1 MEKEET
7 GQRQSGIFNYFEGA
21 TINNLVINN
30 GTYNKSGV
38 DHHYYSSKD
47 KTEKHSYS
55 DEQIA
60 QAIENINGEGK
71 PIDSKQ
77 KWAAVYWYLRWQC
90 NFPVKGSEFCERI
103 QRLPFTKKL
112 DPECEY
118 NNIRKLTTLSFMSQD
133 ARHLETVKPSKMDEQ
148 MFAQCRIVV
157 NALAEELEK
166 ASAA

>member
-47 KTEKHSYS
+47 NREKHSYS

-90 NFPVKGSEFCERI
+90 KAAARLFSDAQRTPGSRRSS
-103 QRLPFTKKL
+103 QR
-112 DPECEY
+112 
-118 NNIRKLTTLSFMSQD
+118 
-133 ARHLETVKPSKMDEQ
+133 DE
-148 MFAQCRIVV
+148 
-157 NALAEELEK
+157 AL
-166 ASAA
+166 

>member
-30 GTYNKSGV
+30 GTYNKSGA

-47 KTEKHSYS
+47 NTEKHSYS
-55 DEQIA
+55 DNQIA
-60 QAIENINGEGK
+60 KAIENINGEGK

-90 NFPVKGSEFCERI
+90 NYPVKGSEFCERI
-103 QRLPFTKKL
+103 QQLPFTKKL
-112 DPECEY
+112 DPECDY
-118 NNIRKLTTLSFMSQD
+118 NNIRRLTTLSFMSQD
-133 ARHLETVKPSKMDEQ
+133 ARNLEAVKPSKIDEP
-148 MFAQCRIVV
+148 MFAQCRVVV
-157 NALAEELEK
+157 NALAEELK
-166 ASAA
+166 RTSAA